1 MTTPQHTPP
10 HEVVARALGRYGGQW
25 DWSPGSAHAAV
36 RQCRM
41 DADRALA
48 ALTAAGYRIIQ
59 TDRVKQLEIALRLA
73 LAAWDAEHGLDQ
85 PGVLLSSAAAIADA
99 RRVVGNEQD
108 TPR

>member
-59 TDRVKQLEIALRLA
+59 TDPL
-73 LAAWDAEHGLDQ
+73 GLDVDTSAID
-85 PGVLLSSAAAIADA
+85 PEAEVTIPMWRWHVLTCHSNRL
-99 RRVVGNEQD
+99 RRLVGNEQD
-108 TPR
+108 TP